1 MTDNKQLDGQYSEP
15 YIGMPIYLDGD
26 VRKEPETQMPENR
39 MPGNS
44 GSETP
49 DRQPG
54 ENTRNCPD
62 NWAVAMAYVPI
73 QQWETPYEAEEAFAR
88 GTVFPSLDLPF
99 TGGAGR

>member
-1 MTDNKQLDGQYSEP
+1 MKDSKQFGGYDSGP

-26 VRKEPETQMPENR
+26 SWKEPEENSR
-39 MPGNS
+39 NYPGNR
-44 GSETP
+44 P
-49 DRQPG
+49 I
-54 ENTRNCPD
+54 
-62 NWAVAMAYVPI
+62 AMAYVPV